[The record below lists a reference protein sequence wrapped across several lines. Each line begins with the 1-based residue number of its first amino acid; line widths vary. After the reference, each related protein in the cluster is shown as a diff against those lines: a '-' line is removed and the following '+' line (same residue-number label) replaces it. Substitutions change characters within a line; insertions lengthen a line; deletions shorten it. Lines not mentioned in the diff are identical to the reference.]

1 MARIRPLIRWC
12 SLSLAALI
20 AACGGGGGGS
30 SDGSNPPNPNT
41 PTTPTSVAVSFA
53 APEAENVYSVGSALS
68 LSAQVTVNGAAA
80 ADGTPVSFSASPGT
94 FSASGTT
101 RSGVATVAFNG
112 TTPGRQQLSASVS
125 VSSGSSAAATAT
137 ATRILSLIHI

>member
-68 LSAQVTVNGAAA
+68 LSAQVTVNGAA
-80 ADGTPVSFSASPGT
+80 
-94 FSASGTT
+94 
-101 RSGVATVAFNG
+101 
-112 TTPGRQQLSASVS
+112 
-125 VSSGSSAAATAT
+125 
-137 ATRILSLIHI
+137 